1 MLKRNFIRSCLGL
14 ILLAGCLGTAQAGIT
29 LGGTRVI
36 SPGENKEASIR
47 IRNGDSDVL
56 VQSWLE
62 STTST
67 DELPFALSPPL
78 ARLNA
83 NQQQLLRIM
92 YEGRGMPSDRESV
105 FWLNVQEI
113 PKKAEGQNV
122 LQLAVHQRIKVFYRP
137 KGLEGRA
144 SEAPAQLQWQLN
156 SAGTS
161 LSVKNPSPYHVSMSD
176 LQIKNNNQ
184 TEVLNAP
191 MIEPGNVMTFPLKKA
206 NLATG
211 STLRIRVVND
221 YGSVEEWTA
230 ALAPGQSV
238 GATMVTR

>member
-1 MLKRNFIRSCLGL
+1 MLKLNFVKSCLGL
-14 ILLAGCLGTAQAGIT
+14 ILLTACLGAAQAGIT

-36 SPGENKEASIR
+36 FPGENKEASIR

-62 STTST
+62 SSSST

-113 PKKAEGQNV
+113 PKKASGQNV
-122 LQLAVHQRIKVFYRP
+122 LQLAVRQRIKVFTVL
-137 KGLEGRA
+137 KGWKA
-144 SEAPAQLQWQLN
+144 TP
-156 SAGTS
+156 
-161 LSVKNPSPYHVSMSD
+161 VKRLPNC
-176 LQIKNNNQ
+176 N
-184 TEVLNAP
+184 
-191 MIEPGNVMTFPLKKA
+191 
-206 NLATG
+206 G
-211 STLRIRVVND
+211 S
-221 YGSVEEWTA
+221 
-230 ALAPGQSV
+230 
-238 GATMVTR
+238 